1 MKQKLLSC
9 VLALAL
15 CLGMGTCAL
24 AADAPELSAAG
35 KAGENTIT
43 VTLRGAEPGYWFGG
57 VWKDNELLCLFDG
70 AADADGSWTAQVDIG
85 RTIQAEDQL
94 TVGLSAQNGS
104 GVRYSQTVAL
114 SAAPVVPDPKPDKP
128 SGGGGGG
135 GSSAGSSAG
144 SNGGSSTVTQP
155 TFGDVR
161 KEDYFAAPVQWAL
174 ARNIT
179 SGVEQGRF
187 GPELPCTRGQILT
200 FLWRAAGSP
209 VVGGEDLP
217 FGDVTEDDYFAPAV
231 RWAVAR
237 GITGGTG
244 PDTFSPEAVCTRAQ
258 AVTLLYR
265 AANGTAAGGAS
276 FRDVAEEDFFAA
288 PVAWALEREIT
299 SGVGGGCFGPDQP
312 CTRGQIVTFLWKEF
326 ADA

>member
-1 MKQKLLSC
+1 MNRRWISC
-9 VLALAL
+9 VIALFLCLSMGTTALAKMDFS
-15 CLGMGTCAL
+15 C
-24 AADAPELSAAG
+24 SATA
-35 KAGENTIT
+35 KVGENT
-43 VTLRGAEPGYWFGG
+43 VTIRLKGAEPGYCMGA
-57 VWKDNELLCLFDG
+57 VWDGEELLCLFDG
-70 AADADGSWTAQVDIG
+70 ETDGDGNWTVQVELD
-85 RTIQAEDQL
+85 RTIQPEASL
-94 TVGLSAQNGS
+94 RVGVSSRNGEGAAWSFPVSLEPESAPDSRPGS
-104 GVRYSQTVAL
+104 
-114 SAAPVVPDPKPDKP
+114 
-128 SGGGGGG
+128 SGGSSSGG

-144 SNGGSSTVTQP
+144 SGGGGSAVTQS

-161 KEDYFAAPVQWAL
+161 KEDYFAVPVQWAL
-174 ARNIT
+174 TRNIT
-179 SGVEQGRF
+179 SGVMQGRF

-217 FGDVTEDDYFAPAV
+217 FDDVTEDDYFAPAV

-244 PDTFSPEAVCTRAQ
+244 PDTFSPDAVCTRAQ

-288 PVAWALEREIT
+288 PVAWAVEREIT
-299 SGVGGGCFGPDQP
+299 SGVGGGCFGSDQP